1 MYNMPRM
8 RDKLTWK
15 VYCVGAAL
23 LLTVAL
29 FFLARFYPT
38 FPGDERALIEFQALQ
53 TGWMDTSALALSRIG
68 GIPVAVGLVLAVI
81 IMLVVLRHRSEALI
95 VALSIIPMAVNDGL
109 KRVVERPRPDYLL
122 IGPEPSGFGFPSGH
136 TVYALL
142 FGGLLIYLSGQLVP
156 LPALRR
162 WLQAGLVVF
171 ILAMGASRVYLGV
184 HWPSDI
190 IGAYLYAGLALLGLI
205 ALRNLLAD

>member
-8 RDKLTWK
+8 RNKLTWK

-29 FFLARFYPT
+29 FSLARFYPT
-38 FPGDERALIEFQALQ
+38 FPGDERALIEFQGLQ
-53 TGWMDTSALALSRIG
+53 TGWMDTAALALSRIG
-68 GIPVAVGLVLAVI
+68 GVPAAGGPVLAVI
-81 IMLVVLRHRSEALI
+81 IMLVLLRRWADALI
-95 VALSIIPMAVNDGL
+95 VALSLIPMVLNVGL
-109 KRVVERPRPDYLL
+109 KWLVERPRPDYLL
-122 IGPEPSGFGFPSGH
+122 IGHEPSSFSFPSGH
-136 TVYALL
+136 SVYALL
-142 FGGLLIYLSGQLVP
+142 FGGLLIYLSGQLVRP
-156 LPALRR
+156 PALRR
-162 WLQAGLVVF
+162 SLQAGLAVF

>member
-8 RDKLTWK
+8 RNKLTWK
-15 VYCVGAAL
+15 VYCVGVAL

-29 FFLARFYPT
+29 FSLARIYPT
-38 FPGDERALIEFQALQ
+38 FPGDERALIEFQGLQ
-53 TGWMDTSALALSRIG
+53 TGWMDTAALMLSRIG
-68 GIPVAVGLVLAVI
+68 GVPAAGGPVLAVI
-81 IMLVVLRHRSEALI
+81 IMLVVLRRRADALI
-95 VALSIIPMAVNDGL
+95 VALSLIPMVLNVGL
-109 KRVVERPRPDYLL
+109 KWLVERPRPDYLL
-122 IGPEPSGFGFPSGH
+122 IGHEPSSFSFPSGH
-136 TVYALL
+136 SVYALL
-142 FGGLLIYLSGQLVP
+142 FGGLLIYLSEQMVP

-162 WLQAGLVVF
+162 WIQAGLAVF